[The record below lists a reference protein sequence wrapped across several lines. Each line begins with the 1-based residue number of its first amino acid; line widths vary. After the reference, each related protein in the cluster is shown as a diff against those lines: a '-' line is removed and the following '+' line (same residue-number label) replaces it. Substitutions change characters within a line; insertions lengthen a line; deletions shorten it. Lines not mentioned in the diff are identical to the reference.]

1 MASIYRFG
9 LIGFF
14 ILFLFRMGLSQ
25 GDPPVDSDPNRNWD
39 GVTHWSR
46 YIVISPGYM
55 GPNALPIPEQTK
67 GKVRSGIELT
77 TRLDYHYFSQDKTSD
92 LFIDLYVP
100 IIDKLIAV
108 EFYGVAVEYFNM
120 DSALRYE
127 RKTFMLEGEG
137 FAVGD
142 INFATTVQLLRD
154 RKNLPDLALRLNCK
168 TASGS
173 KFTAARY
180 TDTPAYFFDVSA
192 GKDYQTHGE
201 FIDRIDVYGTLG
213 FYVWQTYSVEHRQND
228 AFSFGLGFDLNM
240 GKFQFTNSFDGYSGY
255 INNGDKPRV
264 YRTSLKL
271 REKNVTWQLGWQK
284 GFKDLSYDNLNFS
297 IKFNFD

>member
-1 MASIYRFG
+1 MSGIHG
-9 LIGFF
+9 IKLTGIL
-14 ILFLFRMGLSQ
+14 ILFLFNIVLSQ
-25 GDPPVDSDPNRNWD
+25 GDPPVDSDPNRDWD

-55 GPNALPIPEQTK
+55 GPNALPIPENIK

-77 TRLDYHYFSQDKTSD
+77 TRLDYHYFSQDKTTD
-92 LFIDLYVP
+92 LFIDLYIP

-108 EFYGVAVEYFNM
+108 EFYGVAVEYFTM

-127 RKTFMLEGEG
+127 RKTFKLEGEG

-142 INFATTVQLLRD
+142 INFATIVQLLKD
-154 RKNLPDLALRLNCK
+154 RKNFPDLALRLNCK
-168 TASGS
+168 TASGT

-180 TDTPAYFFDVSA
+180 TDTPAYFFDISV
-192 GKDYQTHGE
+192 GKNYQTNGE
-201 FIDRIDVYGTLG
+201 FVNRIDVYGTIG

-228 AFSFGLGFDLNM
+228 ALSFGLGFDINM

-264 YRTSLKL
+264 YRTGLKF
-271 REKNVTWQLGWQK
+271 REKKISYQFGWQK
-284 GFKDLSYDNLNFS
+284 GFKNMLYDNLNFS
-297 IKFNFD
+297 IVFNFD